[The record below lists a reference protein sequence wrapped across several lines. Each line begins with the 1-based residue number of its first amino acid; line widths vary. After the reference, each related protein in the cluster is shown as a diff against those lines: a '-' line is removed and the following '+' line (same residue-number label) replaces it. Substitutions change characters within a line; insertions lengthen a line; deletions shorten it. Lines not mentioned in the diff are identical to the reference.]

1 MIRSDKAIVDFNLL
15 VSSVVHAFVV
25 NKLNSS
31 DPMSNI
37 FNISCIY
44 FLLCKLISL

>member
-1 MIRSDKAIVDFNLL
+1 MIRSDKATVDFSLL

-31 DPMSNI
+31 DPPCQISSTFLVFI
-37 FNISCIY
+37 FYCVN
-44 FLLCKLISL
+44 

>member
-1 MIRSDKAIVDFNLL
+1 MIRSDKATVDFSLL

-31 DPMSNI
+31 DPHVK
-37 FNISCIY
+37 Y
-44 FLLCKLISL
+44 LLHFLYLFSTV